1 MEFLDEDA
9 KPRFVFQSVA
19 AKSTTT
25 STDPQFPYNKPT
37 KPLLFVTVSLSSIL
51 FALSIFFFQSEP
63 FKSLFFWFSLSLLV
77 GPFAPTSLTAG
88 DIRVGQGPI
97 VEFPEQETAT
107 TDDDSKKRG
116 SNRRSKAQTRRS
128 DDFPVPA
135 VVPVAAVTANG
146 KRNGVAAAEAVVEE
160 EKEWREEDV
169 AILKKQLL
177 KNPVGKPRRWEVIAE
192 AFGGRHKAES
202 VIKKAKELSEK
213 KIDDS
218 DSYAEFLKNRKVTDK
233 RVENNAV
240 GDGEDVKGESE
251 WSSGEDIALLNALKA
266 FPKEASM
273 RWEKIAAAIPGKS
286 KAACVKRVAE
296 LKKGFRTAKAAGDG

>member
-9 KPRFVFQSVA
+9 KPRFVFQSGA
-19 AKSTTT
+19 PKATITE
-25 STDPQFPYNKPT
+25 PQLPYNNPT
-37 KPLLFVTVSLSSIL
+37 KPLLFVSVSLCCL
-51 FALSIFFFQSEP
+51 FFALSVFFFQSEP
-63 FKSLFFWFSLSLLV
+63 FKSLFFWFSISALV
-77 GPFAPTSLTAG
+77 GPYAPTALTAG

-97 VEFPEQETAT
+97 VQFPEQDTAT
-107 TDDDSKKRG
+107 TDDDSRKRG

-128 DDFPVPA
+128 DEFPAPA

-146 KRNGVAAAEAVVEE
+146 KGNDVAAAAAVVEE
-160 EKEWREEDV
+160 EKDWREEDV

-213 KIDDS
+213 KVDDS

-233 RVENNAV
+233 RVENNADGD

-251 WSSGEDIALLNALKA
+251 WNSAEDIALLNALKA

-273 RWEKIAAAIPGKS
+273 RWEKVAAAIPGKS

-296 LKKGFRTAKAAGDG
+296 LKKGFRTAKGALDG

>member
-9 KPRFVFQSVA
+9 KPRFVFQA
-19 AKSTTT
+19 GAPKGTI
-25 STDPQFPYNKPT
+25 TDPQLPYNKPT
-37 KPLLFVTVSLSSIL
+37 KPLLFVTVSLSSLL

-63 FKSLFFWFSLSLLV
+63 FKSLFFWFSISLLV

-107 TDDDSKKRG
+107 TDDDSRKRG
-116 SNRRSKAQTRRS
+116 SNRRSKVQTRRS
-128 DDFPVPA
+128 DEFPVPA

-146 KRNGVAAAEAVVEE
+146 KGNSVAAAAVVEE

-213 KIDDS
+213 KVDDS

-240 GDGEDVKGESE
+240 GDGEDVKGGSE

-266 FPKEASM
+266 FPKEAPM
-273 RWEKIAAAIPGKS
+273 RWEKIAAAVPAKS

-296 LKKGFRTAKAAGDG
+296 LTKGFRTAKATVDG